1 MTINLLDLLKS
12 QLGSSAINY
21 LSSFLGESEGRTQSA
36 VNSTLATLLSG
47 FLSNGGTTSGAAN
60 LLSLFNSKQQS
71 STSAGELVSMLGS
84 GESSVGS
91 LIQLG
96 KPILDTLF
104 GSKLGGIVDLLGS
117 SSGMQ
122 KNSASSLLSILAPIV
137 TSVLGKQVR
146 DGGLNAAGLMGL
158 LMGQK
163 DHIKAAAPAGLAG
176 ALGVSSLDN
185 LFNPGALAANYA
197 TANSSS
203 DGGGGIGKWLLPLL
217 LLGLLGAGGF
227 YFLKG
232 CGKEAGD
239 VASTT
244 VENVGDAANAAGQ
257 AVAGAADSLA
267 SAAGDAANAAG
278 QAAGNAADAA
288 GQAVSDTYTATVETL
303 GKLFKRKLADG
314 VELNIPENGVENRLV
329 TFIEDKTK
337 LVDKK
342 TWFSFDRLYFETGK
356 STLKQESQEQLKNI
370 VAIMKAYPNVEI
382 KLGGYTDNTGDP
394 KKNMELSQKRAET
407 TMQEL
412 IKLGVAAKR
421 LKAEGYGDQHPV
433 ADNAT
438 PEGRAKNRRIDINVT
453 KK

>member
-84 GESSVGS
+84 GESSIGS
-91 LIQLG
+91 LVQLG

-104 GSKLGGIVDLLGS
+104 GSKLGGIIDLLGS

-217 LLGLLGAGGF
+217 LLGLLGAGAF

-239 VASTT
+239 VVSTT

-267 SAAGDAANAAG
+267 NAAGDAAN
-278 QAAGNAADAA
+278 AAGNAADAA